1 MMVEEYLEQV
11 RKRVMECTRCD
22 LYKTRNNPVFGEGLK
37 TATIMFIGEAPG
49 FNEDRQGRPFVGRAG
64 KILDELLASVHLKRE
79 DIYIANILKCRPPDN
94 RNPERHEIESCS
106 EYLDA
111 QIEAISP
118 KVLVPLGNFAFQF
131 LCQKYGLTSEK
142 ISAVHGKMFNITT
155 LFGTIR
161 IVPMFHPAV
170 ATYNP
175 TKKTILLE
183 DMKTLLQ
190 FV

>member
-11 RKRVMECTRCD
+11 RKRVMECKRCD
-22 LYKTRNNPVFGEGLK
+22 LYKTRNNPVFGEGSK

-170 ATYNP
+170 ATYNL

-183 DMKTLLQ
+183 DMKTLLR
-190 FV
+190 FL